1 MIDGMRIWVMSSNMI
16 ATTKNI
22 LDKNGSYP
30 SVTCCIAGMRV
41 VSRMEMMPAGRHYRH
56 LVVCGG
62 RGWPA
67 AIGTARRKPELQ
79 VPLHLHLGLIFDHI
93 LAFFKP
99 LFPFLRS
106 FPFLQV
112 FLGVETEYYD
122 V

>member
-56 LVVCGG
+56 LVVC
-62 RGWPA
+62 
-67 AIGTARRKPELQ
+67 ARRKPELQ